1 MAQYVPLRAPSGP
14 QRRSTRVDQ
23 VIPLTVMGADA
34 WRGPYHE
41 KVSTITVSCHG
52 CKYESKYEVIQEA
65 RVILE
70 VPPMENEK
78 APRSVRGHVKWI
90 QRPSDFGQPFQVAVE
105 LDVPGNVWGIALPP
119 EDWFVFPDPGPKGV
133 LSSTEI
139 PTVSTL
145 APALVVSTTREE
157 PQKRPRSR
165 EAEATGPQPQPISRL
180 VSDFHEQFERTV
192 SEAAKVAV
200 SDGTNQLLDELRAQ
214 LREDA
219 SKTLAELASANS
231 DQWFRGA
238 LERIDG
244 AHQALAEAA
253 HKQWTKKIEQ
263 DLEKAGS
270 LLDKR
275 LADLNQ
281 MAQTLVTAAQEKHQR
296 ALEASWRDLLARFVS
311 QLQEKV
317 NPVLQ
322 SAQQGLTNL
331 TKCREDS
338 EKKIQ
343 QAVVESGNRMHELS
357 EQLVAQFEQASRD
370 RLATLVGDFER
381 NCAAVVTDSLGRFNT
396 DFGAREEQAKQKL
409 ESVLPQALELMS
421 RRMQEKATDISRRF
435 AGELDN
441 YCRSQ
446 FEYISGV
453 IGELAKGFGEHSK
466 T

>member
-1 MAQYVPLRAPSGP
+1 
-14 QRRSTRVDQ
+14 
-23 VIPLTVMGADA
+23 
-34 WRGPYHE
+34 
-41 KVSTITVSCHG
+41 
-52 CKYESKYEVIQEA
+52 
-65 RVILE
+65 
-70 VPPMENEK
+70 
-78 APRSVRGHVKWI
+78 
-90 QRPSDFGQPFQVAVE
+90 VAVE

-119 EDWFVFPDPGPKGV
+119 EDWFAFPDPGPRPLVSFTKF
-133 LSSTEI
+133 
-139 PTVSTL
+139 PTVSTM
-145 APALVVSTTREE
+145 APALVIPTLREE
-157 PQKRPRSR
+157 PQKRPGPR
-165 EAEATGPQPQPISRL
+165 ETVATGPQPQPISRL
-180 VSDFHEQFERTV
+180 VSNFHEQFERTV

-231 DQWFRGA
+231 EGWFQGA

-253 HKQWTKKIEQ
+253 HNQWTRKIEQ

-275 LADLNQ
+275 FADLNQ
-281 MAQTLVTAAQEKHQR
+281 MAQVLVTTTQEKHQR

-343 QAVVESGNRMHELS
+343 QTVVESGNRMHELS
-357 EQLVAQFEQASRD
+357 EQLVAQFDRASRD

-381 NCAAVVTDSLGRFNT
+381 NCGAVITDSLGRFNS

-409 ESVLPQALELMS
+409 ESVLQQALELMS

-453 IGELAKGFGEHSK
+453 IGELAKGFGDHSK
-466 T
+466 S